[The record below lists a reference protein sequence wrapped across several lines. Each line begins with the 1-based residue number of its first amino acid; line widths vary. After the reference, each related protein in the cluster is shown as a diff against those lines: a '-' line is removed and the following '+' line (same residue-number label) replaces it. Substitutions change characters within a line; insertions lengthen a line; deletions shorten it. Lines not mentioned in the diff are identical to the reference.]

1 MASKFISE
9 RNLRFLLY
17 EVFDVA
23 SLTQYDY
30 YKEYD
35 GKMLDMVLKAAME
48 LAGGLLWPICQ
59 EMDKNPPQWVDDQIK
74 VHPSVRKLLEES
86 GTGGWLGDDIPFE
99 WGGQQLPQM
108 ITMGSR
114 FIFCAANYSAAAYTG
129 LTTGAARLILNF
141 GKEELK
147 KTYLPKM
154 LAGTWQGT
162 MALTEPEAGS
172 SLADITTMAE
182 PTDHGYYK
190 IRGQKI
196 FISAGDHDGVENV
209 VHLMLAKIQGA
220 PAGVKGIS
228 LFVVPKKRMDG
239 KGQLVFNDVVTSGIF
254 HKLGYRGCPIAQL
267 SMGDSDDCRG
277 YLVGEP
283 HQGLLLMFQMMNEAR
298 IGVGAGA
305 AAIASAAYYAALEYT
320 KTRLQGRKLS
330 TKDPTLPQI
339 PLIEHPDVKRM
350 LLFQR
355 SVTEGALSLL
365 MQSAKYADLAIVLT
379 GEEKE
384 KNELLLDLLTPVA
397 KTYPSEMGVLSIS
410 QGVQCLGGSGY
421 CDDYPLEQ
429 YYRDARIHPIHEGTT
444 GIHGLTLLGRN
455 VMMKGGKA
463 YKFYLEEV
471 QKTVREAEKFVEL
484 ESYAQKLKQA
494 LETLQQVT
502 AYLMEVQ
509 KKKTPEVFL
518 ADATLYLEFFGII
531 SVAWQWLLQAT
542 VVVKAL
548 RNSPAGAEAN
558 FYNGK
563 FFAFRY
569 FFEYELPKI
578 QGLAS
583 RLLHS
588 DGLTVEITPDLF
600 SD

>member
-9 RNLRFLLY
+9 RNLKFLLH

-35 GKMLDMVLKAAME
+35 DKMLDMVLKAAME
-48 LAGGLLWPICQ
+48 LAGGLLWPLCH
-59 EMDKNPPQWVDDQIK
+59 EMDKNPPELVGDQIK
-74 VHPSVRKLLEES
+74 VHSSVRKLLEES
-86 GTGGWLGDDIPFE
+86 GTGGWIGDDIPFE

-141 GKEELK
+141 GKEDLK

-190 IRGQKI
+190 IKGQKI

-228 LFVVPKKRMDG
+228 LFVVPKKRMDE
-239 KGQLVFNDVVTSGIF
+239 KGQLVFNDVVTSGVF

-267 SMGDSDDCRG
+267 SMGDSDNCRG

-397 KTYPSEMGVLSIS
+397 KSYPSEMGVLSIS

-444 GIHGLTLLGRN
+444 GIHGLTFLGRN
-455 VMMKGGKA
+455 VIMKGGKA
-463 YKFYLEEV
+463 YKLYLEEV
-471 QKTVREAEKFVEL
+471 RKTMRQAKEFNEL
-484 ESYAQKLKQA
+484 ESYVQKLKQS
-494 LETLQQVT
+494 LEMLQQVT
-502 AYLMEVQ
+502 AYLMDVQ
-509 KKKTPEVFL
+509 KKETPEVFL

-542 VVVKAL
+542 AVVKAL

-563 FFAFRY
+563 FFAFRF

-578 QGLAS
+578 QGLAT
-583 RLLHS
+583 RLMHS
-588 DGLTVEITPDLF
+588 DRLTVEVTPDLF

>member
-9 RNLRFLLY
+9 RNLKFLLH

-48 LAGGLLWPICQ
+48 LAEGLLWPLCQ
-59 EMDKNPPQWVDDQIK
+59 EMDKNPPELVGDQIK
-74 VHPSVRKLLEES
+74 VHSSVRKLLEES

-108 ITMGSR
+108 IAMGSR
-114 FIFCAANYSAAAYTG
+114 FIFCAANYSAAAYAG

-141 GKEELK
+141 GKEDLK

-154 LAGTWQGT
+154 LSGKWQGT

-190 IRGQKI
+190 IKGQKI

-220 PAGVKGIS
+220 PAGIKGIS
-228 LFVVPKKRMDG
+228 LFVVPKKRMDE
-239 KGQLVFNDVVTSGIF
+239 KDQLVFNDVVTSGVF

-267 SMGDSDDCRG
+267 SMGDNDNCRG

-298 IGVGAGA
+298 IAVGAGA

-330 TKDPTLPQI
+330 TKDPALPQV

-379 GEEKE
+379 REEKE

-397 KTYPSEMGVLSIS
+397 KSYPSEMGVLSIS
-410 QGVQCLGGSGY
+410 QGLQCLGGSGY

-455 VMMKGGKA
+455 VIMKGGKA
-463 YKFYLEEV
+463 YKLYLEEV
-471 QKTVREAEKFVEL
+471 QKTIREAEEFEEL
-484 ESYAQKLKQA
+484 ASYVQKLKQA
-494 LETLQQVT
+494 LEMLQQVT
-502 AYLMEVQ
+502 AYLMDVQ
-509 KKKTPEVFL
+509 KKETPEVFL

-531 SVAWQWLLQAT
+531 SVAWQWLLQAMA
-542 VVVKAL
+542 VVKAL
-548 RNSPAGAEAN
+548 RNSPAGAEGN

-563 FFAFRY
+563 FFAFRF

-583 RLLHS
+583 RLMHS